1 MGRWNVN
8 IFLFLEKAANQTA
21 YPSQAQR
28 NQLHLIQPLAMMRT
42 GRGRVG
48 VSIYDH
54 KPRRFLERLFF
65 KDGGNP
71 IDGICCAGFELK
83 AWRCIPFAEHLI
95 EWLPE
100 YALPEEEL
108 SVNHG
113 NMYVKL
119 KKAAVRV
126 YTSEKY
132 AKRGE
137 AGEIAIHA
145 ICRDYF
151 NTLPISNRVFYKSA
165 SNDVVK
171 AFDMVHARFPDEGGV
186 ELWLGESKL
195 YVNTADAITEALKS
209 VTDHLDQGFLREQKL
224 ILGPQIPKTTP
235 HYDELL
241 DLFEPQTSL
250 DKFIS
255 AAVFV
260 IGILS
265 NSAACRTATDIT
277 DEYKGNLAKE
287 FAAIAERLSKSGLT
301 AQIRIAL
308 LYVPLA
314 DKDGFVAAFDTKL
327 KGLQ

>member
-1 MGRWNVN
+1 M
-8 IFLFLEKAANQTA
+8 TA
-21 YPSQAQR
+21 YS
-28 NQLHLIQPLAMMRT
+28 N
-42 GRGRVG
+42 
-48 VSIYDH
+48 
-54 KPRRFLERLFF
+54 KPKRFLERLYFQ
-65 KDGGNP
+65 DGSNP
-71 IDGICCAGFELK
+71 VDGICCAGFELK

-100 YALPEEEL
+100 YALPEDEL
-108 SVNHG
+108 SVTHA

-119 KKAAVRV
+119 KQAAVRV

-132 AKRGE
+132 KKRGE
-137 AGEIAIHA
+137 AGEIALHA

-171 AFDMVHARFPDEGGV
+171 AFDMVHARFPDAGGV

-195 YVNTADAITEALKS
+195 HLDTMDAIAEAIKS
-209 VTDHLDQGFLREQKL
+209 VTEHLEQGFLKEQKL

-235 HYDELL
+235 HFDELME
-241 DLFEPQTSL
+241 LFEPQTSL

-255 AAVFV
+255 SGVFV

-265 NSAACRTATDIT
+265 NSQACGGATQITPVYKAAL
-277 DEYKGNLAKE
+277 EKE
-287 FAAIAERLSKSGLT
+287 FAAISTRLAKSGLT
-301 AQIRIAL
+301 KSIRVVL
-308 LYVPLA
+308 VYVPLA
-314 DKDGFVAAFDTKL
+314 DKNGFVTAFDKKL